1 MQVRDR
7 KGQALVEFVIILP
20 ILLLIVISMIDF
32 GNLLYQ
38 KYQLEQDLEY
48 ISDLY
53 IANDTNALEQEKQKL
68 HVTTV
73 EDGSFVTLQV
83 QKEANLASPIL
94 RRVLGD
100 HYQIETSRKL
110 YLHEEEE
117 QSNSEEEPEPSPST
131 SEEEDTDEQTE

>member
-20 ILLLIVISMIDF
+20 ILLLVVISMIDF

-68 HVTTV
+68 HVTTI

-110 YLHEEEE
+110 YLKEEKED
-117 QSNSEEEPEPSPST
+117 SEEEPEPSPST
-131 SEEEDTDEQTE
+131 KEEEDTDEQTE

>member
-20 ILLLIVISMIDF
+20 ILLLVVISMIDF

-68 HVTTV
+68 HVTTI

-110 YLHEEEE
+110 YL
-117 QSNSEEEPEPSPST
+117 QEEPEPSPST

>member
-20 ILLLIVISMIDF
+20 ILLLVVISMIDF

-53 IANDTNALEQEKQKL
+53 IANDMNALEQEKQKL
-68 HVTTV
+68 HVTTI

-110 YLHEEEE
+110 YL
-117 QSNSEEEPEPSPST
+117 QEEPEPSPST

>member
-20 ILLLIVISMIDF
+20 ILLLVVISMIDF

-68 HVTTV
+68 HVTTI

-110 YLHEEEE
+110 YL
-117 QSNSEEEPEPSPST
+117 QEEPEPSPST
-131 SEEEDTDEQTE
+131 KEEEDTDEQTE

>member
-20 ILLLIVISMIDF
+20 ILLLVVISMIDF

-68 HVTTV
+68 HVTTI

-100 HYQIETSRKL
+100 HYQIEISRKL
-110 YLHEEEE
+110 YLQEEKED
-117 QSNSEEEPEPSPST
+117 SEEEPEPSPST

>member
-20 ILLLIVISMIDF
+20 ILLLVVISMIDF

-68 HVTTV
+68 HVTTI

-110 YLHEEEE
+110 YLQEEKED
-117 QSNSEEEPEPSPST
+117 SEEEPEPSPST
-131 SEEEDTDEQTE
+131 KEEEDTDEQTE

>member
-20 ILLLIVISMIDF
+20 ILLLVVISMIDF

-68 HVTTV
+68 HVTTI

-110 YLHEEEE
+110 YLQEETED
-117 QSNSEEEPEPSPST
+117 SEEEPEPSPST
-131 SEEEDTDEQTE
+131 KEEEDTDEQTE

>member
-68 HVTTV
+68 HVTTI

-110 YLHEEEE
+110 YLQEEKED
-117 QSNSEEEPEPSPST
+117 SEEEPEPSPST